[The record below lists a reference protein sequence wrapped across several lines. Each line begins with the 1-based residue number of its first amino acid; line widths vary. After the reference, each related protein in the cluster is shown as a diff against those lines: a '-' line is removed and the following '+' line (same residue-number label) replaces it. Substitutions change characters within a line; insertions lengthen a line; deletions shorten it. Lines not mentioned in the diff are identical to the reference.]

1 MIGDWAHHPIW
12 ERTMSQKLSVDR
24 RDFLKSAA
32 VTGAAAL
39 VPGSAVAGQER
50 AAAPPVQASAPVA
63 PREVDPSDGGEAI
76 TTDRPGG
83 DFMVDVIKTLDFEY
97 IASNPGSSFRGIH
110 ESIINYGG
118 NKSPEFITCCHE
130 ESAVAMAH
138 GYFKAEGKPMAV
150 LCHGTVGMQHAA
162 MAIYNAYCDR
172 VPVYILAGNSLDATL
187 RRPGVEWAHS
197 VQDAAAMVRDFIKW
211 DDQPI
216 SLPHFAESAMRAYK
230 IAMTP
235 PLMPVLLVLDG
246 GLQEDPIPPE
256 VTSRLRIPKLTRA
269 TPPQGDSGAVAEA
282 AQLLVTARNPV
293 IVADRAARTPAGVE
307 RLIELAE
314 ALQAPVIDQGGRMNF
329 PSRHPLN
336 QSGNARQ
343 VIADADVVLGLELTD
358 FWGTVGAVRDGLTRT
373 SRSLVKPGTKLIS
386 VTALDLAT
394 KGNYQ
399 DFQRYPEVDVA
410 MAADAEATLP
420 ALTEACKRLITAEKR
435 TAFQERGKRLAEAHA
450 TALDRARAEAA
461 YAWDASP
468 ISTARLTMELWG
480 QIKKEDWALVAE
492 SGIMSDW
499 TARLWNRDKHY
510 QSLGGSGGAGVGY
523 GAPAAIG
530 AALANKK
537 HGRLSVTIQG
547 DGDFLYAPG
556 VWWTAAHHRIP
567 LLAVM
572 HNNRAYHQE
581 VMHVQR
587 MANRHNRGITRAHI
601 GTTIE
606 DPNVDFAKIA
616 QGMGVHAEGPITNP
630 NDLAPA
636 ITRALEVVKR
646 GEPSL
651 IDVVTQPR

>member
-1 MIGDWAHHPIW
+1 
-12 ERTMSQKLSVDR
+12 MSQQPSIDR
-24 RDFLKSAA
+24 RGFLKSAA
-32 VTGAAAL
+32 VTGAAAF
-39 VPGSAVAGQER
+39 VPAATPA
-50 AAAPPVQASAPVA
+50 AAAPAAPQASAPTP
-63 PREVDPSDGGEAI
+63 PRETDPGPAAEVL

-83 DFMVDVIKTLDFEY
+83 DFMVDVIKSLDFEFV
-97 IASNPGSSFRGIH
+97 AANPGSSFRGIH
-110 ESIINYGG
+110 ESLVNYGG
-118 NKSPEFITCCHE
+118 NRAPEFITCCHE
-130 ESAVAMAH
+130 ESSVAMAH
-138 GYFKAEGKPMAV
+138 GYFKVEGKPMAV

-172 VPVYILAGNSLDATL
+172 VPVYVMAGNTLDATL

-197 VQDAAAMVRDFIKW
+197 VQDAAVMVRDFIKW

-216 SLPHFAESAMRAYK
+216 SLPHFAESAVRAYK

-235 PLMPVLLVLDG
+235 PMMPVLLVIDG
-246 GLQEDPIPPE
+246 GLQEDPIPSE
-256 VTSRLRIPKLTRA
+256 IAGRLRVPKLSRA
-269 TPPQGDSGAVAEA
+269 TAPQGDSGAVADAAALLVA
-282 AQLLVTARNPV
+282 AQNPV
-293 IVADRAARTPAGVE
+293 IVADRAARTPAGLA

-314 ALQAPVIDQGGRMNF
+314 TLQAPVINQGGRMNF
-329 PSRHPLN
+329 PTRHPLN
-336 QSGNARQ
+336 HSASARQ
-343 VIADADVVLGLELTD
+343 LVANADVIIGLELTD
-358 FWGTVGAVRDGLTRT
+358 FWGTVNAARDSLIRS
-373 SRSLVKPGTKLIS
+373 SRPIVKQGTKLIS
-386 VTALDLAT
+386 VTAVDLAT

-399 DFQRYPEVDVA
+399 DFQRYPEVDIA

-420 ALTEACKRLITAEKR
+420 ALIEGCKRLITPDRR
-435 TAFQERGKRLAEAHA
+435 TALAERGKRLAEAQA
-450 TALDRARAEAA
+450 TALERSRAEAA
-461 YAWDASP
+461 YGWDASP
-468 ISTARLTMELWG
+468 ISTARLTMELWD
-480 QIKKEDWALVAE
+480 QIRNEDWALVAE

-499 TARLWNRDKHY
+499 TARLWSFEKHY

-523 GAPAAIG
+523 GAPAAVG
-530 AALANKK
+530 AALANRK

-581 VMHVQR
+581 LMHLQR
-587 MANRHNRGITRAHI
+587 MANRHQRGVTRAHI

-616 QGMGVHAEGPITNP
+616 QGLGVHAQGPITNP
-630 NDLAPA
+630 NDLGPA
-636 ITRALEVVKR
+636 LKRAIEVVKR

>member
-1 MIGDWAHHPIW
+1 
-12 ERTMSQKLSVDR
+12 MSQKRSVDR
-24 RDFLKSAA
+24 RNFLKSAAA

-39 VPGSAVAGQER
+39 VPTSASGEPQQ
-50 AAAPPVQASAPVA
+50 AASPPAQASAPVA
-63 PREVDPSDGGEAI
+63 PREADPSGSVEVL

-83 DFMVDVIKTLDFEY
+83 DFMVDVVKTLNLDY

-118 NKSPEFITCCHE
+118 NTSPEFITCLHE
-130 ESAVAMAH
+130 ESSVAMAH

-172 VPVYILAGNSLDATL
+172 VPVFILAGNSLDATL

-211 DDQPI
+211 DDQPV
-216 SLPHFAESAMRAYK
+216 SLPHFAESAVRAYK

-235 PLMPVLLVLDG
+235 PMMPVLIVIDG
-246 GLQEDPIPPE
+246 GLQEDPISHE
-256 VTSRLRIPKLTRA
+256 VTARLRIPKLTTA

-282 AQLLVTARNPV
+282 ARLLVNAQSPV
-293 IVADRAARTPAGVE
+293 IVADRAARTPAGLT
-307 RLIELAE
+307 RLVELAE
-314 ALQAPVIDQGGRMNF
+314 TLQAPVVDQGGRMNF

-336 QSGNARQ
+336 QSSASRQ
-343 VIADADVVLGLELTD
+343 LVANADVILGLELTD
-358 FWGTVGAVRDGLTRT
+358 FWGTVNTVRDGLTRT
-373 SRSLVKPGTKLIS
+373 SRSIVKPGTKLIS
-386 VTALDLAT
+386 ITALDLAT

-420 ALTEACKRLITAEKR
+420 ALIEACKRLITADKR
-435 TAFQERGKRLAEAHA
+435 AAYQDRGKRLADAHA
-450 TALDRARAEAA
+450 AALARARTEAT

-468 ISTARLTMELWG
+468 ISTARLTTELWA
-480 QIKKEDWALVAE
+480 QIKNEDWALVAE

-499 TARLWNRDKHY
+499 TSQLWTFDKHY

-523 GAPAAIG
+523 GAPAAVG

-537 HGRLSVTIQG
+537 RGRLSVTIQG

-601 GTTIE
+601 GTTID

-616 QGMGVHAEGPITNP
+616 QGMGVHAQGPITNP
-630 NDLAPA
+630 NDLGPA
-636 ITRALEVVKR
+636 LKRAIDVVKR

-651 IDVVTQPR
+651 VDVVTQPR